1 MPAISSVSTIARAA
15 EQLGED
21 EDWLWDVCT
30 EMGPEDGCLWVY
42 GPGEEQTIAF
52 TPFGLVVVDQDGSA
66 IGSGLK
72 LGAGLRIE
80 PHIPISTVPRLEAD

>member
-1 MPAISSVSTIARAA
+1 MPATWSVSTIARVA

-30 EMGPEDGCLWVY
+30 EMDPEDSCLWVY

-52 TPFGLVVVDQDGSA
+52 TPFGLEN
-66 IGSGLK
+66 L
-72 LGAGLRIE
+72 
-80 PHIPISTVPRLEAD
+80 